1 MTKLATYSDMIAAE
15 IAADAAHYLLTMYP
29 HATPEKSPS
38 MLRSLRAHIAMD
50 VAAAMRISTS
60 AEARAWIDRR
70 QRHRREINRLRK
82 LGDQAEVVRGDA
94 AAVDVLIDQM
104 MAPQEIDYAGGRD
117 AEVWLGGQHAA
128 VDGLAA
134 ALQPV
139 WPDIAARRDG
149 VPMREQRLS
158 DGDGER
164 PEDHLGAKPAGRSG
178 RKSRRSISR

>member
-1 MTKLATYSDMIAAE
+1 MADRPETTDDPRVHHAWSTLDDAGRSIKLRHHLSLAYPVPAAWVAWLLQQYESLQDRTNASGKGVFDDQSETTSLATYSDVIAAE

-50 VAAAMRISTS
+50 VAATMQISTS

-104 MAPQEIDYAGGRD
+104 MAPQEID
-117 AEVWLGGQHAA
+117 HA
-128 VDGLAA
+128 
-134 ALQPV
+134 
-139 WPDIAARRDG
+139 
-149 VPMREQRLS
+149 
-158 DGDGER
+158 
-164 PEDHLGAKPAGRSG
+164 
-178 RKSRRSISR
+178 